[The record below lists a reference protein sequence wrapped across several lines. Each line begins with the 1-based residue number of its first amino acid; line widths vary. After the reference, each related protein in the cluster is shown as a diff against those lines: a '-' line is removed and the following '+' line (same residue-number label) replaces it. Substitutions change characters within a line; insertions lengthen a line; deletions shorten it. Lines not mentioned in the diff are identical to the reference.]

1 MVEVEV
7 HRGAQVGIAGQAQQF
22 LHPLF
27 LLRHIEQVAHALLF
41 GTAGA
46 ADAVGV
52 MFVLT
57 GHIVVDHGIHI
68 RNIDA
73 AGGNVGGYQNGQL
86 AVPEVLHDL
95 VALLLGEVAVQAVHR
110 EAQPCQLVSQSG
122 SVELGIAEHHHTL
135 VVLTNDD
142 LCKVG
147 KLVAAGGLQHI
158 LDDLGLAFFLGL
170 DGDLLGVVL
179 VQPADVHYLAADGG
193 REHGEGLAGLHH
205 FNDMPHILIEA
216 HVQHFVGL
224 VQHDLGHMGDINGM
238 VLVVVHQTA
247 RRCHHDLAALGKA
260 LCLLFH
266 VGTAVHAGHLHFG
279 HEIGQLFQLLR
290 DLLGQLPGG
299 GHDHGLRVLVFR

>member
-68 RNIDA
+68 RNIDT
-73 AGGNVGGYQNGQL
+73 AGGNVGSYQNGQL

-95 VALLLGEVAVQAVHR
+95 VALLLGEVAVQAVYR
-110 EAQPCQLVSQSG
+110 EAQPCQLVGQSG

-147 KLVAAGGLQHI
+147 KLVASGGLQHI
-158 LDDLGLAFFLGL
+158 LGDLGLTFFLGL

-193 REHGEGLAGLHH
+193 
-205 FNDMPHILIEA
+205 
-216 HVQHFVGL
+216 
-224 VQHDLGHMGDINGM
+224 
-238 VLVVVHQTA
+238 
-247 RRCHHDLAALGKA
+247 
-260 LCLLFH
+260 
-266 VGTAVHAGHLHFG
+266 
-279 HEIGQLFQLLR
+279 
-290 DLLGQLPGG
+290 
-299 GHDHGLRVLVFR
+299 